1 MTIKNLYPT
10 QRPALDLNFANSKRL
25 DPRVSLTRASVGT
38 YVGNDGL
45 IKTAVDH
52 EPRFDHDPL
61 TGESLGLLVEE
72 ARTNS
77 VRYSS
82 ELNNTSVWTAS
93 DCQVIP
99 NSAIAPDGTMTAD
112 TMKANSGLS
121 ILPAIVQ
128 NAGDAAIRTLSIYAK
143 MGTYQYLKV
152 NPRGNQYGVVA
163 DLSDGSIYAIGNSFV
178 LSTDVIPA
186 GNGWYRVILTTSI
199 TSATR
204 IFACRFS
211 KNPDSNT
218 AYDFTGDETVYLWG
232 AQLETG
238 SFPTSYIP
246 TSGST
251 VTRAADV
258 ASLTNTNVYDTDSFT
273 ILNNPYG
280 AAAGG
285 STLNIVGGGQTPVK
299 RTTVYN
305 QDLSQSQINTL
316 VKKDDEFWR
325 WRILGSSFALP
336 NFLTDG
342 QVTVDW
348 GDGTVETMTTSEHT
362 FSDGGGYHDVG
373 FRLDSGTY
381 FRPNVNN
388 NGSHDTKVVAFGPAP
403 VSMKLDANSGFYG
416 CSNLEAFDATVDTSS
431 STSFYRAWD
440 GCSSLTSF
448 PLIDTS
454 GAGNF
459 RDAWQACSSL
469 TSFPLINTSAGTSFY
484 TAWDGC
490 SSLTSFP
497 LINTSAGTDFTA
509 TWRSCSSLT
518 SFPLIT
524 TSAGTNFAYAWQ
536 NCSSLT
542 SFPLIDTSSATN
554 LQEAWKSCSS
564 LTSFPLID
572 TSSATNLKEAWKSC
586 SSLTSF
592 PLINT
597 SSVTNFYQTW
607 YNCSSLTSFPLI
619 DTSSG
624 TNFYAAWNNC
634 SSLTSFPLLDTS
646 SATSFQSTWFGCSSL
661 TSFPLL
667 DTSSVTN
674 FYRAWFNCTSLTSFP
689 LIDTSS
695 GTNFFEPWRG
705 CTSLT
710 SFPLLDTSSG
720 TSFEGAWFNCT
731 SLTTFPANFFD
742 SWTGTPSDNCF
753 VNAWDNCSSL
763 TATSVENILNSID
776 TSGQSAPASGVDI
789 TIDYDAGTGT
799 PSVSTA
805 VTNLKS
811 RSWTITLNGVA
822 Q

>member
-45 IKTAVDH
+45 IKYAAAG
-52 EPRFDHDPL
+52 EARFDHNPV

-72 ARTNS
+72 SRANTYL
-77 VRYSS
+77 YSTDLS
-82 ELNNTSVWTAS
+82 QSGYGNTTPSAPSYPSPDGLNTAS
-93 DCQVIP
+93 LMVPSAGGSSTRNFGRTDCGVT
-99 NSAIAPDGTMTAD
+99 NAIQTA
-112 TMKANSGLS
+112 
-121 ILPAIVQ
+121 
-128 NAGDAAIRTLSIYAK
+128 SIYAK
-143 MGTYQYLKV
+143 AAGYTAIGFNSISNGYSNDLTV
-152 NPRGNQYGVVA
+152 F
-163 DLSDGSIYAIGNSFV
+163 DLSTGTVTRADANSV
-178 LSTDVIPA
+178 NAYMEDI
-186 GNGWYRVILTTSI
+186 GNGWYRCVVPSSVAYGVAGATLISWNCIDQASTEFSPY
-199 TSATR
+199 SADGVSG
-204 IFACRFS
+204 I
-211 KNPDSNT
+211 
-218 AYDFTGDETVYLWG
+218 YVWG
-232 AQLETG
+232 AQLEEG

-246 TSGST
+246 TAGST

-305 QDLSQSQINTL
+305 QELSQSQINTL

-336 NFLTDG
+336 EFLTDG

-348 GDGTVETMTTSEHT
+348 GDGTIETLTTSEHT
-362 FSDGGGYHDVG
+362 FTDGGGYHDVG

-381 FRPNVNN
+381 FRPHI
-388 NGSHDTKVVAFGPAP
+388 NGNASHDTKVVTTGPAP
-403 VSMKLDANSGFYG
+403 ESMKLNAQRAFSG
-416 CSNLEAFDATVDTSS
+416 CSSLKVVDATIDT
-431 STSFYRAWD
+431 TITTNFIFAWQ

-454 GAGNF
+454 N
-459 RDAWQACSSL
+459 
-469 TSFPLINTSAGTSFY
+469 GTSLY
-484 TAWDGC
+484 
-490 SSLTSFP
+490 
-497 LINTSAGTDFTA
+497 GT
-509 TWRSCSSLT
+509 WL
-518 SFPLIT
+518 
-524 TSAGTNFAYAWQ
+524 

-542 SFPLIDTSSATN
+542 SFPLIDTSIA
-554 LQEAWKSCSS
+554 
-564 LTSFPLID
+564 TSFIQ
-572 TSSATNLKEAWKSC
+572 AW
-586 SSLTSF
+586 
-592 PLINT
+592 
-597 SSVTNFYQTW
+597 QG
-607 YNCSSLTSFPLI
+607 CSSLTSFPLI

-624 TNFYAAWNNC
+624 TGFNLAWYSCN
-634 SSLTSFPLLDTS
+634 
-646 SATSFQSTWFGCSSL
+646 
-661 TSFPLL
+661 
-667 DTSSVTN
+667 
-674 FYRAWFNCTSLTSFP
+674 SLTSFP

-695 GTNFFEPWRG
+695 GTSFSSAWYNCSSLTSFPLINTSSGTNFSNAWRG
-705 CTSLT
+705 CSSLTSFPLIDTSNVTDFTLAWEGCSSLTSFPLIDTSNGTTFIYAWQNCSSLTSFPALDTSSATTLVRAWFNCSSLT
-710 SFPLLDTSSG
+710 SFPLLNVSKVTGFGDN
-720 TSFEGAWFNCT
+720 FQGAWFGCS
-731 SLTTFPANFFD
+731 SLTDFPAGFFD
-742 SWTGTPSDNCF
+742 NWGSDPSWTGVANYCFNKTWNNCT
-753 VNAWDNCSSL
+753 SL

-811 RSWTITLNGVA
+811 RGWTITLNGVA